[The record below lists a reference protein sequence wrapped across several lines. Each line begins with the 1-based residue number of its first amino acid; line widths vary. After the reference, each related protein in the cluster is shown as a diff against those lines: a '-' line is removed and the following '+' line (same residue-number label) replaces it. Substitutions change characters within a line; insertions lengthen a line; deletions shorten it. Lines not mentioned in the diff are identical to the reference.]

1 MSANEEYTNSNL
13 FINLSSDNQNKDSHN
28 STSSRTDFM
37 ETNSLEKVR
46 DILFGTQMR
55 EVDKKISRLEE
66 RLTKDFNNLQLD
78 TRKHLDS
85 LENYIKQEV
94 ESLSEKIK
102 QEQSQR
108 EQVVNALA
116 DGQKNIS
123 TSLEKKLIEFDEQS
137 SVKAREI
144 REQIFNQSKN
154 LHDEIRQ
161 KYEDILT
168 LLEREAQE
176 IRHEKTD
183 RSTLAALFTELAIR
197 LNSQP

>member
-66 RLTKDFNNLQLD
+66 RLTKDFNNLQID
-78 TRKHLDS
+78 TRKQLDS

-102 QEQSQR
+102 QEQNQR

-123 TSLEKKLIEFDEQS
+123 TSLERKLIEFDEQS
-137 SVKAREI
+137 SVKSREI
-144 REQIFNQSKN
+144 REQIFNQSKT

>member
-66 RLTKDFNNLQLD
+66 RLTKDFNNLQID
-78 TRKHLDS
+78 TRKQLDS

-102 QEQSQR
+102 QEQNQR

-123 TSLEKKLIEFDEQS
+123 TSLERKLLEFDEQS
-137 SVKAREI
+137 SVKSREI
-144 REQIFNQSKN
+144 REQIFNQSKT

>member
-1 MSANEEYTNSNL
+1 MSANEEYMNSNH
-13 FINLSSDNQNKDSHN
+13 FINLSSDSQNKDSHV
-28 STSSRTDFM
+28 STSNRTDFM

-55 EVDKKISRLEE
+55 EVDKKLSRLEE
-66 RLTKDFNNLQLD
+66 RLIKDFNNLQLD

-102 QEQSQR
+102 QEQNQR

-123 TSLEKKLIEFDEQS
+123 TSLERKFVEFDEQS
-137 SVKAREI
+137 SIKAREV
-144 REQIFNQSKN
+144 REQIFNQSKT

-197 LNSQP
+197 LNSQS